1 MYKTL
6 TGYLR
11 SVTDGSYYMDMEN
24 GDVKIINIP
33 ETVTPPPINK
43 LIALSAAETSDGSW
57 TTAYSIPNYSLV
69 VRDA

>member
-24 GDVKIINIP
+24 GDVVIINIP
-33 ETVTPPPINK
+33 ETLTPPPLNQ
-43 LIALSAAETSDGSW
+43 LIALSAAETPNGSW
-57 TTAYSIPNYSLV
+57 TVAYSIPNYSLV
-69 VRDA
+69 VSDA